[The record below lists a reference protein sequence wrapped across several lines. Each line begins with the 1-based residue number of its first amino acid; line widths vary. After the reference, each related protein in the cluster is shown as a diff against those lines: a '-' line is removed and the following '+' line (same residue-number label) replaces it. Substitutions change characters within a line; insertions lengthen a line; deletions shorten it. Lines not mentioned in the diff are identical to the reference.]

1 MNYQRPIIKNEDFIQ
16 TWHIPEGI
24 CDAIVE
30 FYQKNLNETIP
41 GKAVVMGQ
49 GGQVLKDIKE
59 STDLPISANNWDQP
73 FMDYRI
79 ELQKCLDEYSNIYKH
94 LQHLNRF
101 NIIESYN
108 IQHYPKGGG
117 FKIEHFE
124 RDGSLN
130 KTIKRC
136 LVFMTYLNDLDDGGT
151 KFIYQNRI
159 VKAQKGKTVIFPV
172 DWTHTHV
179 SQISETREKTI
190 VTGWYSYMWDNWDS

>member
-1 MNYQRPIIKNEDFIQ
+1 MHQRPIKTSEDFIQ

-24 CDAIVE
+24 CDGFLEYFENNEKLHVE
-30 FYQKNLNETIP
+30 GCCIEE
-41 GKAVVMGQ
+41 GKGGVV
-49 GGQVLKDIKE
+49 VKDAKE
-59 STDLPISANNWDQP
+59 STDIPISPSNMNQP

-79 ELQKCLDEYSNIYKH
+79 ELQKCLNQYIKIYPHIDNMNKFDITE
-94 LQHLNRF
+94 N
-101 NIIESYN
+101 YN

-117 FKIEHFE
+117 FKKEHFE
-124 RDGSLN
+124 RDGTFS
-130 KTIKRC
+130 KSIKRC

-179 SQISETREKTI
+179 SQISNTKEKTI
-190 VTGWYSYMWDNWDS
+190 ITGWYSFLWDL

>member
-1 MNYQRPIIKNEDFIQ
+1 LHQRPIKTSEDFIQ

-24 CDAIVE
+24 CDGFLEYFENNEKLHVE
-30 FYQKNLNETIP
+30 GCCIEE
-41 GKAVVMGQ
+41 GKGGVV
-49 GGQVLKDIKE
+49 VKDAKE
-59 STDLPISANNWDQP
+59 STDIPISPSNMNQP

-79 ELQKCLDEYSNIYKH
+79 ELQKCLNQYIKIYPHIDNMNKFDITE
-94 LQHLNRF
+94 N
-101 NIIESYN
+101 YN

-117 FKIEHFE
+117 FKKEHFE
-124 RDGSLN
+124 RDGTFS
-130 KTIKRC
+130 KSIKRC

-179 SQISETREKTI
+179 SQISNTKEKTI
-190 VTGWYSYMWDNWDS
+190 ITGWYSFLWDL

>member
-1 MNYQRPIIKNEDFIQ
+1 LHQRPIKTSEDFIQ

-24 CDAIVE
+24 CDGFLEYFENNEKLHVE
-30 FYQKNLNETIP
+30 GCCIEE
-41 GKAVVMGQ
+41 GKGGVV
-49 GGQVLKDIKE
+49 VKDAKE
-59 STDLPISANNWDQP
+59 STDIPISPSNMNQP

-79 ELQKCLDEYSNIYKH
+79 ELQKCLNQYIKIYPHIDNMNKFDITE
-94 LQHLNRF
+94 N
-101 NIIESYN
+101 YN

-117 FKIEHFE
+117 FKTEHFE
-124 RDGSLN
+124 RDGTFS
-130 KTIKRC
+130 KSIKRC

-179 SQISETREKTI
+179 SQISNTKEKTI
-190 VTGWYSYMWDNWDS
+190 ITGWYSFLWDL